1 MVRTRRAFTYVK
13 PISLSI
19 CRVPTPST
27 RRGIF
32 MGKCDGRRAIWILV
46 LELCSRRRALEPA
59 VRAGIERTKF
69 QDFCE
74 PYRRMEFALHI
85 LEGVYGWKVGQ
96 APLWSARL
104 NTYLSLI
111 INSPISFSTFSP
123 ESNNISLPVSI
134 SVQNMSSS

>member
-1 MVRTRRAFTYVK
+1 MKGGILGKKNVGMVRVKRAFAYVK

-32 MGKCDGRRAIWILV
+32 MGKCGDRRAIWILV

-59 VRAGIERTKF
+59 VRAGIERTNF
-69 QDFCE
+69 RDFCE
-74 PYRRMEFALHI
+74 PYEKMRFALYI

-96 APLWSARL
+96 APLWSAR
-104 NTYLSLI
+104 
-111 INSPISFSTFSP
+111 
-123 ESNNISLPVSI
+123 
-134 SVQNMSSS
+134 